1 MDDDDLRWRVA
12 IHEAGHC
19 VAARLMGLPC
29 GSASIVAPDPHAMF
43 ARDCGAESIV
53 ALMAGAISE
62 ALVLGDFDDVG
73 VEVDWKRASARLERL
88 GYFDGG
94 DALWTYTTALLEPHV
109 DVIERLATE
118 LFHAGWL
125 DGDAIDAVLYYPA
138 QGR

>member
-1 MDDDDLRWRVA
+1 MADRWRVA
-12 IHEAGHC
+12 VHEAGHC
-19 VAARLMGLPC
+19 VAARLMGLPYF
-29 GSASIVAPDPHAMF
+29 GASIVEPDPHAMF

-62 ALVLGDFDDVG
+62 ALVLGDYDDVG

-94 DALWTYTTALLEPHV
+94 DALWRWTFDLLREHE
-109 DVIERLATE
+109 DVIVRLATE

-125 DGDAIDAVLYYPA
+125 DGDEIDALMLYPA
-138 QGR
+138 AR